1 MTIRDMDKNT
11 SITWLNLDDRTDCAT
26 YEKYWEESEHKRPH
40 DHPGFLELVRPE
52 HFQPAAV
59 VCQHAEDAR
68 IIYPFF
74 HCSVNSFLPFRD
86 VRQSW
91 RHLVSPYG
99 YGGALFEGK
108 VEHMQAASQAFE
120 CLLDQELKE
129 RHFVSEF
136 VREDI
141 FPARLAR
148 RAQGEVDQQ
157 PNVLVK
163 LDRSPDEIWS
173 NYKHAVRS
181 NVNRAMK
188 SGLRVAFDPEGE
200 HLDSFLDIYY
210 QTMTRRGAAGS
221 YFFPSERFRQLA
233 FSLGKRKATMYA
245 HVYDQD
251 QIVSS
256 ELLLLSHDTIY
267 SFLGGSLAS
276 AFAKRPNN
284 LLKHEVIQWGGRNG
298 YKWLVLGGGLAPG
311 DELFRFKQSFDPD
324 HVVPFTLRRIIH
336 DPDAYRF
343 LEEVRRDHEHRN
355 GRCWLPVPGFFPR
368 YLAPVENQQDEGN
381 EELRRSGPQ

>member
-1 MTIRDMDKNT
+1 MGKHT
-11 SITWLNLDDRTDCAT
+11 SITWLNLDDGAERAV
-26 YEKYWEESEHKRPH
+26 YEKYWEESEHQRPH

-52 HFQPAAV
+52 HYQPAAV
-59 VCQHAEDAR
+59 VCQHEEGAR

-74 HCSVNSFLPFRD
+74 HCSVNSFLPFRE
-86 VRQSW
+86 VGQSW

-108 VEHMQAASQAFE
+108 AEHMPAASQAFE
-120 CLLDQELKE
+120 FLFSQELKE

-141 FPARLAR
+141 FPERLACR
-148 RAQGEVDQQ
+148 TQGEVEQQ
-157 PNVLVK
+157 PNVLVR
-163 LDRSPDEIWS
+163 LDRAPDDIWS

-181 NVNRAMK
+181 NVNRARK
-188 SGLRVAFDPEGE
+188 SGLRVEFDQSGV
-200 HLDSFLDIYY
+200 HLASFLEIYY
-210 QTMTRRGAAGS
+210 QTMTRRSAASS
-221 YFFPSERFRQLA
+221 YYFSAERFRQLA
-233 FSLGKRKATMYA
+233 FSLGKRKATMYV

-284 LLKHEVIQWGGRNG
+284 LLKHEVILWGGRNG
-298 YKWLVLGGGLAPG
+298 YKWLVLGGGVAPG
-311 DELFRFKQSFDPD
+311 DELFRFKQSFDPG
-324 HVVPFTLRRIIH
+324 HVAPFTVRRIVH
-336 DPDAYRF
+336 DPDAFGF
-343 LEEVRRDHEHRN
+343 LEEVRRRHEHRN
-355 GRCWLPVPGFFPR
+355 GRCWQPAPGFFPQ
-368 YLAPVENQQDEGN
+368 YLAPAENLKDEGN